1 VDPEEDGE
9 SNGIIGGLL
18 ESIINAITGGISD
31 IIGFLTGKL
40 ADLYS
45 AIVSIVDYLN
55 PMSESFIL
63 KIAFIPEEGYFQ
75 GKIEELSLKA
85 GDSVGLFSQLKDTF
99 SAIVDAVNDQDE
111 WEGIRVQMSSYG
123 VGGIGDITIVD
134 PSFINY
140 ASYKLKY
147 WISGFIWFMLLLW
160 LIKRVAG
167 FWGRGEA

>member
-1 VDPEEDGE
+1 MDPEEDDE

-18 ESIINAITGGISD
+18 EAIKNAITSGIGNVIS
-31 IIGFLTGKL
+31 FLTDKFS
-40 ADLYS
+40 DLYG

-63 KIAFIPEEGYFQ
+63 RIAFIPEEGYFQ
-75 GKIEELSLKA
+75 GKIEELNTKA
-85 GDSVGLFSQLKDTF
+85 QDSVGLFSQLRDTF
-99 SAIVDAVNDQDE
+99 GAIVEAVNDQDE
-111 WEGIRVQMSSYG
+111 WEGVKVQMSSYG
-123 VGGIGDITIVD
+123 VGGIGEVTIVD
-134 PSFINY
+134 PRFINY

-167 FWGRGEA
+167 FWGRGEK

>member
-1 VDPEEDGE
+1 VDPEEDDE

-18 ESIINAITGGISD
+18 EAIKNAITGGISN
-31 IIGFLTGKL
+31 IIGFLTDKFS
-40 ADLYS
+40 DLYGS
-45 AIVSIVDYLN
+45 LVSIVDYLN

-75 GKIEELSLKA
+75 GKIEELSMKA
-85 GDSVGLFSQLKDTF
+85 EDSVGLFSQLRDTF
-99 SAIVDAVNDQDE
+99 TAIVDAVNDQDE

-123 VGGIGDITIVD
+123 VGGLGQVTIVD

-140 ASYKLKY
+140 ASYKVKY

-160 LIKRVAG
+160 LIKRIAG
-167 FWGRGEA
+167 FWGRGDS